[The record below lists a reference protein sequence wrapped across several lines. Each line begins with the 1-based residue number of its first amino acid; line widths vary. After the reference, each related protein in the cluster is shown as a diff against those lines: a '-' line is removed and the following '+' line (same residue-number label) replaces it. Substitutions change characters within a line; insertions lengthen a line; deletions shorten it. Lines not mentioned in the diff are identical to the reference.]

1 MSFFAKLPDKVLI
14 ESYGEIKKLTMN
26 PVCAE
31 EFALTFETAVTFVF
45 FVSSKIVLCM
55 NFTVI

>member
-1 MSFFAKLPDKVLI
+1 
-14 ESYGEIKKLTMN
+14 MN

-55 NFTVI
+55 NFTVIQFMMLGVGGCRIKKLKLLIK